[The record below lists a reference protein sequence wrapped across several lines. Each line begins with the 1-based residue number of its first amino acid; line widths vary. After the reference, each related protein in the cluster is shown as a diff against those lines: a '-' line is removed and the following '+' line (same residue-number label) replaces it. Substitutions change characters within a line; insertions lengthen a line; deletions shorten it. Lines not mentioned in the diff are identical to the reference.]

1 MKQTRRGFLAAV
13 GTAGIAGCA
22 SFAFQ
27 QSPEEEPPESTTTS
41 QSGSLG
47 DGSERSWS
55 EVYDLVAP
63 SVGRVR
69 TYSDGPAGQGSA
81 FQYDDSH
88 LVTNDHVLQVESGL
102 TSEPAT
108 TVRTQ
113 YADGKWDECEVVGT
127 DPFSDLAVLEV
138 STGSPGEPL
147 EMLQTV
153 PDIGTEVLV
162 VGAPLGLEGSASR
175 GIVSGRD
182 RTIPGPGGFTIPDA
196 VQTDSALNPG
206 NSGGPIVTR
215 SGGVAAVATATR
227 GENLGFGVSTR
238 LVERVVPALIADGE
252 YNHSYLGVRVLPV
265 DPLVARA
272 NDLPEPRG
280 VYVSEVTPDGPSV
293 TALEGAEGTRLVEGT
308 DVPVGGDTIVGVAG
322 EPTNT
327 NPDLSRVLSLRTQP
341 GDTVPVTIIRDGAEL
356 SVEVT
361 LGSRPDPR

>member
-1 MKQTRRGFLAAV
+1 MKRTRRGFLSALGA
-13 GTAGIAGCA
+13 AGIAGCA
-22 SFAFQ
+22 SPAFQ
-27 QSPEEEPPESTTTS
+27 RGPDDEPTESTATD
-41 QSGSLG
+41 QSGSLRNN
-47 DGSERSWS
+47 SVRSWS
-55 EVYDLVAP
+55 DVYDLVAP

-88 LVTNDHVLQVESGL
+88 LVTNNHVLQVQSGL
-102 TSEPAT
+102 SSETAT
-108 TVRTQ
+108 TVRAQ
-113 YADGKWDECEVVGT
+113 YADGRWEECEIVGT

-138 STGSPGEPL
+138 STGSPGDPL
-147 EMLQTV
+147 EMLQSV
-153 PDIGTEVLV
+153 PDIGTEVMV

-175 GIVSGRD
+175 GVVSGRN

-196 VQTDSALNPG
+196 MQTDSALNPG

-238 LVERVVPALIADGE
+238 LVERVIPRLIADGE
-252 YNHSYLGVRVLPV
+252 YNHSYLGVRVVPV
-265 DPLVARA
+265 DPLIAQV

-280 VYVSEVTPDGPSV
+280 VYVSEVPPNSPSATV
-293 TALEGAEGTRLVEGT
+293 LKGAEGTRLVEG
-308 DVPVGGDTIVGVAG
+308 VERPVGGDTIVAVDG

-327 NPDLSRVLSLRTQP
+327 SPDLSQVLSLMTRP
-341 GDTVPVTIIRDGAEL
+341 GDSVPVSIIRGGSEQ